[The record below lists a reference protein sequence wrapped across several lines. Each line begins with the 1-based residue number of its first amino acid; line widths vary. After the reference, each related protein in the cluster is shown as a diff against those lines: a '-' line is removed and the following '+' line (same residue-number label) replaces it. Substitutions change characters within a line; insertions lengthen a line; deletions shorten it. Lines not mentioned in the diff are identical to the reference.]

1 MSDYDKKKILILVEG
16 EKTDVALMQKLLS
29 IYDISSKYEIVSY
42 GTNIYVLYQEMF
54 RDGVDG
60 FENIDLL
67 QVLKSRE
74 KDPLRKKIFDDKY
87 TDILLIF
94 DLDPQDPQ
102 FDAKHIQLMQD
113 FFVESSDM
121 GKLYLNYPMVEAF
134 YHLSA
139 IPDKDFLERKAYTI
153 ELREKA
159 YKARVQKESKG
170 NDYRKFA
177 INKEQ
182 CSTVILQHLAKALFI
197 VTEKVVNWEIVL
209 QALRSVELG
218 IILDRQLY
226 FLKNE
231 GFVYVLSTCIFYII
245 DYNPRLLYS
254 PINNEN
260 EAIHNT
266 EQESL

>member
-1 MSDYDKKKILILVEG
+1 MVEG
-16 EKTDVALMQKLLS
+16 EKTDAALMQKLLS
-29 IYDISSKYEIVSY
+29 MYDISSKYEIVSY

-54 RDGVDG
+54 CDGVDG

-74 KDPLRKKIFDDKY
+74 KDASRKKLFDDKY

-94 DLDPQDPQ
+94 DLDPHDPQ

-139 IPDKDFLERKAYTI
+139 IPDKDFLVRKAYAI
-153 ELREKA
+153 ELIEKV
-159 YKARVQKESKG
+159 YKTRVQKESKG

-177 INKEQ
+177 VNKEQ
-182 CSTVILQHLAKALFI
+182 CTTVILQNLAKALFI
-197 VTEKVVNWEIVL
+197 VTEKVVNWETVL
-209 QALRSVELG
+209 QTARSVELG
-218 IILDRQLY
+218 TILDRQLY
-226 FLKNE
+226 FFKNE
-231 GFVYVLSTCIFYII
+231 EFVYVLCTCIFYII

-254 PINNEN
+254 SVNNEN
-260 EAIHNT
+260 
-266 EQESL
+266 